1 MNNHFNVDAIREKIV
16 TIWHQW
22 AKSLRDYK
30 RQQFSLDYMPDT
42 SAAILMQSP
51 RGGRILIYLCVLT
64 VVVFLIWAAFAKLDE
79 MARGSGK
86 VVPSTRVQIIQNLE
100 GGIISDIYVSEG
112 DQVTSNQALMQL
124 DSTRFLSLYRESQVE
139 YQSLKVAGVRLKS
152 EIDDTELTFGHEI
165 KDSQPVVERET
176 ALFNNRRE
184 ALVNELAVAGER
196 VKQSQHE
203 LTEMKSRRNHL
214 ENSLKLATRE
224 LDLTRPLAR
233 DGAVSE
239 VELLRQEQ
247 RVNELAG
254 DLDAARLAIPR
265 LESVM
270 QAAQRQSAELRLQFR
285 QKAMQEHK
293 DNVLR
298 MAQLEEVLTAH
309 QDRVDRTLVRSP
321 VSGTV
326 KKVNLNTLGGVVQP
340 GMDLMEVVP
349 LQDQLLI
356 EVQIRPKDIAFLRLG
371 LNAIVKVTAY
381 DYIIYGSLKGTVEH
395 ISADTIQD
403 ENGQSFYIVRVR
415 TEKSHLGTSEKPLPI
430 IPGMQTSVDILT
442 GKKSV
447 LDYLLKPIIRARHTA
462 LREA

>member
-1 MNNHFNVDAIREKIV
+1 MKIV
-16 TIWHQW
+16 THITTVREKVVTLWKQW
-22 AKSLRDYK
+22 KQSLQDYK
-30 RQQFSLDYMPDT
+30 REQFSLEYMPDT
-42 SAAILMQSP
+42 SAAILMQTP

-64 VVVFLIWAAFAKLDE
+64 IVAFLIWAAFAKLDE

-100 GGIISDIYVSEG
+100 GGIISNIYVSEG
-112 DQVTSNQALMQL
+112 DKVNSEQPLMQL

-139 YQSLKVAGVRLKS
+139 YQSLKVAGLRLKC
-152 EIDDTELTFGHEI
+152 EIDETELLFGGDVN
-165 KDSQPVVERET
+165 DSPQAVERET
-176 ALFNNRRE
+176 ALFNNRRA
-184 ALVNELAVAGER
+184 ALNNELGVAEEKI
-196 VKQSQHE
+196 KQSRHE
-203 LTEMKSRRNHL
+203 LNELKSRRNHL

-270 QAAQRQSAELRLQFR
+270 EAALKQSAELKLQFR

-293 DNVLR
+293 ENTLR
-298 MAQLEEVLTAH
+298 LAQLEEVLTAH

-381 DYIIYGSLKGTVEH
+381 DYVIYGSLKGTVDH

-447 LDYLLKPIIRARHTA
+447 LDYLLKPIIRARHSA